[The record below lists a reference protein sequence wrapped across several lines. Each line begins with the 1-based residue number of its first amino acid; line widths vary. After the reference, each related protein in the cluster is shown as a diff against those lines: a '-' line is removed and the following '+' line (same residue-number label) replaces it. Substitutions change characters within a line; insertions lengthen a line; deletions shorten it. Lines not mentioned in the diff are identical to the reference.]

1 MSNNIDTI
9 QILKQQAE
17 EAQKGIRVLEAVKG
31 VKDFLVVTVDNGN
44 ITVTPSEG
52 LDLTSAIGALAAAIR
67 SFSGKLNSSE
77 SIGQLLNIVEG
88 ELNSVYDRAEQL
100 KADEEADAAA
110 QAIADEASQEA
121 IDGEY
126 SEPHPMDA
134 PETPKKATRTRA
146 RK

>member
-52 LDLTSAIGALAAAIR
+52 LDLTSAISALAAAIR

-77 SIGQLLNIVEG
+77 GIGQLLNIVEG

-100 KADEEADAAA
+100 KADEELEAKEE
-110 QAIADEASQEA
+110 QAMA
-121 IDGEY
+121 IEGEY
-126 SEPHPMDA
+126 VEAEAPPMDA
-134 PETPKKATRTRA
+134 PAQPKKATRPRA